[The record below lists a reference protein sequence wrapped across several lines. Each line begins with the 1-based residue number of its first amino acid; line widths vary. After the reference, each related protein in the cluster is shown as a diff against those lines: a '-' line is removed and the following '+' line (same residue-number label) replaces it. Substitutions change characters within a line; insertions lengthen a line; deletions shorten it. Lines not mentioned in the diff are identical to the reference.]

1 MSYFLKLI
9 ENCLLVVKPTVTACI
24 TCCRLVVRLFRLH
37 CDLGDNY
44 DVPRVTYDLTKR
56 SFLLRCLYREKN
68 VGLLCGLS
76 QYVNN

>member
-1 MSYFLKLI
+1 MGMGGNGKPPQWEWKVSH
-9 ENCLLVVKPTVTACI
+9 CLHHMLPPSRASLQVALRP
-24 TCCRLVVRLFRLH
+24 RGH
-37 CDLGDNY
+37 NY

-68 VGLLCGLS
+68 VLCGLS